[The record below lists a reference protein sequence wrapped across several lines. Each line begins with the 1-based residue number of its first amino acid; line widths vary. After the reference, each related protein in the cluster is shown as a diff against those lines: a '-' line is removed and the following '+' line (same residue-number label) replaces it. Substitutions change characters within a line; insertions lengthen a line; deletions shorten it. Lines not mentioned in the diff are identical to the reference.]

1 MNKTVIDTC
10 VNAVDIGLQEVH
22 LVLDVTR
29 AAGME
34 VQQGQTKKYIF
45 FTPPFKVLKRAQDK
59 RIKVVRSES
68 LVNGARF

>member
-29 AAGME
+29 AAGMDLK
-34 VQQGQTKKYIF
+34 QGRTTTKNF
-45 FTPPFKVLKRAQDK
+45 FTPPFKVLKRAQDR
-59 RIKVVRSES
+59 RIKLVRSET
-68 LVNGARF
+68 LVNRTY